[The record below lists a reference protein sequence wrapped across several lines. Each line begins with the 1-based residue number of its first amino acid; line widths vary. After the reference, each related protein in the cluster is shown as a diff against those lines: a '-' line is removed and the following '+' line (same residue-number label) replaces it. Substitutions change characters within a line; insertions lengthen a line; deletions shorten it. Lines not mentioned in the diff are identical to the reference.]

1 MMDGAVRTLGRRPPL
16 AATGAGAG
24 ATACAFSVTLSLFRE
39 NILPCLD
46 ELGGVANDT
55 VEPDLVVEMG
65 SAAAARGPYFAYDF
79 TECNFLASFDRD
91 AGEVAIAG
99 TETIT
104 VVDLDDP
111 PISAFPA
118 RKGDL
123 ARTRRVHGGAIR
135 RSHVFAGVKRHAPI
149 KGIAAR
155 AIAACLA
162 VGNQGF
168 G

>member
-65 SAAAARGPYFAYDF
+65 SAAAARGPDFAYDF
-79 TECNFLASFDRD
+79 TECNFLASFDRN

-99 TETIT
+99 AEAIAM
-104 VVDLDDP
+104 VDLDDP
-111 PISAFPA
+111 AIPAFPA
-118 RKGDL
+118 RKGHL
-123 ARTRRVHGGAIR
+123 AGPRRIDDGAVW
-135 RSHVFAGVKRHAPI
+135 RSHIFTGVEGHPPI
-149 KGIAAR
+149 EGVTPR

-162 VGNQGF
+162 V
-168 G
+168 